1 MPIDKVIAV
10 LDDLQKYCAEMAQ
23 YPDSAPRWGL
33 DAAALSVALS
43 GLREKRRAYNADGEP
58 PTWFQRLKA
67 CQSPEEMAGLLNTN
81 SRIFCPLVDAS
92 CVGVHDAVCTACI
105 TEWLGREAEA

>member
-1 MPIDKVIAV
+1 MPIDKVIAS
-10 LDDLQKYCAEMAQ
+10 LDDLQKYCAEMAH

-33 DAAALSVALS
+33 
-43 GLREKRRAYNADGEP
+43 
-58 PTWFQRLKA
+58 
-67 CQSPEEMAGLLNTN
+67 LNTD

-92 CVGVHDAVCTACI
+92 CVGAHDSVCIACT